1 MAARVPGLLSAA
13 MIGGVAVLYISIIR
27 SQGEVHDLTVVVGFA
42 ATLFTAAGAALAG
55 ALARD
60 PYWRRLAFGIA
71 AAITFVCAWLSGFSV
86 GLLLVPSVLL
96 LMFALGR
103 G

>member
-1 MAARVPGLLSAA
+1 MATRVPGLLSAA
-13 MIGGVAVLYISIIR
+13 MIGGVAVLYIAVIR
-27 SQGEVHDLTVVVGFA
+27 SQGEVHDLNVVVAFA
-42 ATLFTAAGAALAG
+42 SALFTAAGAALAG

-60 PYWRRLAFGIA
+60 PYRRRLAFGIA
-71 AAITFVCAWLSGFSV
+71 AAITFVCAWLSGLSIGVF
-86 GLLLVPSVLL
+86 LLPSVLL